1 MMYMNEIVK
10 TASVNNGSNL
20 ISIHGKQ
27 IVPKEYEG
35 VRVVT
40 FKDIDELHER
50 PNGTARKRFNE
61 NKKHFIKGE
70 DYFKIK
76 CAEVRPFF
84 GQTPPNGFNPE
95 ADIVLITESG
105 YLMIVKSLKDELA
118 WAVQRELVKSYFRSR
133 QLRTEL
139 SKTKD
144 DYILQVAYA
153 DTIAER
159 AVALNELNNN
169 IIKPLEKKVEEQN
182 KEIEHKEDV
191 IIGLVDDISLA
202 QKRQILNRVVR
213 YGHANYQQRWSIL
226 YREFENKYHIDLN
239 RRVQSYNKKN
249 SPKVKS
255 KIDYIDKVMNKIPE
269 LYELAAKLFEN
280 DVNELISEMYGAT
293 NAEITPCVHGANTY
307 SIEKLRKDFT

>member
-1 MMYMNEIVK
+1 MNEMIKVFESEEFG
-10 TASVNNGSNL
+10 SVRTVSINGEPWL
-20 ISIHGKQ
+20 VGKDVAT
-27 IVPKEYEG
+27 ILGY
-35 VRVVT
+35 
-40 FKDIDELHER
+40 ER
-50 PNGTARKRFNE
+50 PTKAIQDHVDDEDKDGIPIQDSIGRMQKTPIINESGFYSLVLASKLPSAKRF
-61 NKKHFIKGE
+61 KRWVTS
-70 DYFKIK
+70 
-76 CAEVRPFF
+76 EVLPSIRKT
-84 GQTPPNGFNPE
+84 G
-95 ADIVLITESG
+95 
-105 YLMIVKSLKDELA
+105 
-118 WAVQRELVKSYFRSR
+118 SYS
-133 QLRTEL
+133 T

-159 AVALNELNNN
+159 AIALNELNNN
-169 IIKPLEKKVEEQN
+169 IIKPLEEKVEEQS
-182 KEIEHKEDV
+182 KEIEYKEDV

-255 KIDYIDKVMNKIPE
+255 KLDYIDKVMNKIPE

-280 DVNELISEMYGAT
+280 DVNELISEMYGVT
-293 NAEITPCVHGANTY
+293 NTEMTLVSH
-307 SIEKLRKDFT
+307 SEKRF

>member
-50 PNGTARKRFNE
+50 PEGTASRNFRQNREYFIE
-61 NKKHFIKGE
+61 NE
-70 DYFKIK
+70 DYFVINQPD
-76 CAEVRPFF
+76 EIRRLGFERPQ
-84 GQTPPNGFNPE
+84 GGIPE
-95 ADIVLITESG
+95 KVMLITESG

-118 WAVQRELVKSYFRSR
+118 WVVQRELVKSYFRSR

-159 AVALNELNNN
+159 AIALNELNNN
-169 IIKPLEKKVEEQN
+169 IIKPLEEKVEEQN
-182 KEIEHKEDV
+182 REIEHKEDV

>member
-1 MMYMNEIVK
+1 MNEM
-10 TASVNNGSNL
+10 VNNTNNL

-27 IVPKEYEG
+27 IIPKEYGG

-50 PNGTARKRFNE
+50 PEGTARKRFND
-61 NKKHFIKGE
+61 NKKYFIEGE
-70 DYFKIK
+70 DYFKI
-76 CAEVRPFF
+76 
-84 GQTPPNGFNPE
+84 TPSEFRTAIGDMDNRQQNN
-95 ADIVLITESG
+95 ITLVTESG
-105 YLMIVKSLKDELA
+105 YLMIVKSLKDDLA
-118 WAVQRELVKSYFRSR
+118 WTVQRELVKSYFRSR
-133 QLRTEL
+133 QFQSTPSR
-139 SKTKD
+139 TKD
-144 DYILQVAYA
+144 DYILRVAYA

-159 AVALNELNNN
+159 AIALNELNNN
-169 IIKPLEKKVEEQN
+169 IIKPLEEKVEEQS
-182 KEIEHKEDV
+182 KEIEYKEDV

-255 KIDYIDKVMNKIPE
+255 KLDYIDKVMNKIPE

-280 DVNELISEMYGAT
+280 DVNELISEMYGVT
-293 NAEITPCVHGANTY
+293 NAEMTLVSH
-307 SIEKLRKDFT
+307 SEKRF